1 MWWQYLLVFIGAFLF
16 DVVAIPFP
24 PAFTIMVF
32 LQIMFDL
39 NIWWV
44 IVIGVAGSILGRYIL
59 TLYIPFLSG
68 KIFKKSKNDDVE
80 FLGQT
85 MKKKGWRSQLVIVAY
100 SLLPL
105 PTTPLFLAA
114 GMARIKA
121 LYIIPAFFI
130 GKFTS
135 DAITVHLGKYAAEH
149 TQSILESVEY
159 FDTYPASLALADDE
173 LFAQAQ
179 KQMNALVEKSKGASP
194 NCTGVVLK
202 GDVTDSILQYV
213 EDQASDLI
221 IIGTHGYKGIQ
232 KIMMGSVANRV
243 LRRASCPILIFKPV
257 QR

>member
-1 MWWQYLLVFIGAFLF
+1 MWWQYLLVFIGSFLF
-16 DVVAIPFP
+16 DIVPIPFP

-59 TLYIPFLSG
+59 TLYIPFLAG
-68 KIFKKSKNDDVE
+68 RIFKRSKNEDVE

-85 MKKKGWRSQLVIVAY
+85 MKKKGWRSQSVIVAY

-105 PTTPLFLAA
+105 PTTPLFLAG

-135 DAITVHLGKYAAEH
+135 DAITVHIGKYAAEH
-149 TQSILESVEY
+149 TQSILEGVLSWK
-159 FDTYPASLALADDE
+159 TIISLVVGLLLVCAL
-173 LFAQAQ
+173 LFIDWRTLIQNKKFQ
-179 KQMNALVEKSKGASP
+179 
-194 NCTGVVLK
+194 LK
-202 GDVTDSILQYV
+202 F
-213 EDQASDLI
+213 
-221 IIGTHGYKGIQ
+221 
-232 KIMMGSVANRV
+232 KIW
-243 LRRASCPILIFKPV
+243 K
-257 QR
+257 